1 MVRQKNSGFVIA
13 MFEVVLC
20 QIYLVRNFTHVSRKG
35 SMYLNNIIAIIGGGL
50 MGFSKVA
57 RSYEMLIAGR
67 LVIGISA
74 GKI

>member
-1 MVRQKNSGFVIA
+1 MN
-13 MFEVVLC
+13 
-20 QIYLVRNFTHVSRKG
+20 
-35 SMYLNNIIAIIGGGL
+35 LNNMIAIIGGGL

-57 RSYEMLIAGR
+57 HSYEMLIAGT